1 MGNVQVPCLITRGF
15 FYLCHE
21 ELSLVL
27 RANACD
33 PTPSKTPVHL
43 KNLQK
48 WKAPKNPLR
57 SQLCQTNMKGI
68 SPKYVYIYIYM
79 YIYIW
84 TYIVFG
90 IYPLLI
96 PHLNG
101 SNGPA
106 GLHLAELCLPSV
118 RVKFLVMGHKE
129 VPMDWRIVCSLKGK
143 STTSEN
149 KLPLASWR

>member
-57 SQLCQTNMKGI
+57 SQLCQTNMKWI
-68 SPKYVYIYIYM
+68 SPKYIYIYIYM
-79 YIYIW
+79 YIYMD
-84 TYIVFG
+84 
-90 IYPLLI
+90 IYCFWYLSLI
-96 PHLNG
+96 DP
-101 SNGPA
+101 
-106 GLHLAELCLPSV
+106 
-118 RVKFLVMGHKE
+118 
-129 VPMDWRIVCSLKGK
+129 SLKWVKWAGW
-143 STTSEN
+143 TAPCGA
-149 KLPLASWR
+149 LPAIGTGQIFGYGSQRGTHGLANRLFFKRKINDLRK

>member
-68 SPKYVYIYIYM
+68 SPKYVYIYIYICM

-149 KLPLASWR
+149 KLPLAS